1 MEEKFLRIGEYENLE
16 TCSPL
21 SLKIEQKFLESPK
34 KCKKFFWN
42 GRENLGIRENNMRN
56 LEESFYHP
64 RI

>member
-1 MEEKFLRIGEYENLE
+1 
-16 TCSPL
+16 
-21 SLKIEQKFLESPK
+21 LKIDQKFLESPK